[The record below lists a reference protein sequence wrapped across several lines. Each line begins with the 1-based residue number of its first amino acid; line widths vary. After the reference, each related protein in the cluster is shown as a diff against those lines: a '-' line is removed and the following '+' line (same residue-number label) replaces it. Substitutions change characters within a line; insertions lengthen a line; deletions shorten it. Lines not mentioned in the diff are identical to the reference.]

1 MALDLLQKLSASNVL
16 IAIST
21 IRVVFAKCIRS
32 RVTVSREG
40 ETEMRLAV
48 VGAGYWGVNL
58 IRVFSQLGVLH
69 CVCDF
74 SPDRLARLRT
84 RYPDVKTETCYDA
97 ILTDPAVDAVV
108 IATPA
113 ECHYDMALRA
123 LLAGKDTYVEKPL
136 TLRCEDAQK
145 LAVLAEREGL
155 ILMVGHLLEF
165 HPAITRLQDLIEQG
179 ELGRLEY
186 IYSNRLNMGKVRREE
201 NALWSFA
208 PHDISVILL
217 LMKQLPIQVAATGGT
232 YLQPNIADVTVST
245 MLFDRGV
252 RAHLFVS
259 WLHPYKEQK
268 LVVVGERR
276 MAVFDDVRKTEK
288 LQIYDKKID
297 LVNGQFV
304 TEKPAARTIDFSLDE
319 PLLLECR
326 HFLECIETRQSSKTD
341 GHDGWRVLRV
351 LEASQRSLSMNGEP
365 VQLEPLRSLEVVRG

>member
-1 MALDLLQKLSASNVL
+1 MFRLAERGEKM
-16 IAIST
+16 
-21 IRVVFAKCIRS
+21 RV
-32 RVTVSREG
+32 
-40 ETEMRLAV
+40 AV
-48 VGAGYWGVNL
+48 VGAGYWGANL
-58 IRVFSQLGVLH
+58 IRVFHQLGVLH
-69 CVCDF
+69 RICDF
-74 SPDRLARLRT
+74 SQEQLNALT
-84 RYPDVKTETCYDA
+84 EKYPGISMDISYDS
-97 ILTDPAVDAVV
+97 ILDDPLVDAVV

-113 ECHYDMALRA
+113 ECHYRMAKRA
-123 LLAGKDTYVEKPL
+123 LLAGKDVFVEKPL
-136 TLRCEDAQK
+136 TLNCDDAGK
-145 LAVLAEREGL
+145 LTLLAEHQGR

-165 HPAITRLQDLIEQG
+165 HPAITHLQELIEQG

-217 LMKQLPIQVAATGGT
+217 LLKQMPIQVAATGGT

-276 MAVFDDVRKTEK
+276 MAVFDDVRKTDK
-288 LQIYDKKID
+288 LQLFDKKID
-297 LVNGQFV
+297 LINGHFV
-304 TEKPAARTIDFSLDE
+304 AEKPAATTIDFPSQE
-319 PLLLECR
+319 PLMLECR
-326 HFLECIETRQSSKTD
+326 HFLESIQTRNTPKTD
-341 GHDGWRVLRV
+341 GRDGWRVLKV

-365 VQLEPLRSLEVVRG
+365 VQLEPMRSLAVARG

>member
-1 MALDLLQKLSASNVL
+1 M
-16 IAIST
+16 
-21 IRVVFAKCIRS
+21 RV
-32 RVTVSREG
+32 
-40 ETEMRLAV
+40 AV
-48 VGAGYWGVNL
+48 VGAGYWGANL
-58 IRVFSQLGVLH
+58 IRVFSQFGVLKRI
-69 CVCDF
+69 CDF
-74 SPDRLARLRT
+74 SQARLEQLSGK
-84 RYPDVKTETCYDA
+84 YPDVKMENSFDA
-97 ILTDPAVDAVV
+97 ILDDPEIDGVV

-113 ECHYDMALRA
+113 ECHYSMARQA
-123 LLAGKDTYVEKPL
+123 LLAGKDVYVEKPL
-136 TLRCEDAQK
+136 TLHCEEAQTLTK
-145 LAVLAEREGL
+145 LAEHEQR

-165 HPAITRLQDLIEQG
+165 HPAITRLQELIEEG

-186 IYSNRLNMGKVRREE
+186 VYSNRLNLGKVRREE

-217 LMKQLPIQVAATGGT
+217 LVKQMPIQVAATGGT

-245 MLFDRGV
+245 MLFERGV

-304 TEKPAARTIDFSLDE
+304 AEKPAARTVDFPSDE
-319 PLLLECR
+319 PLVLECR
-326 HFLECIETRQSSKTD
+326 HFLDCMEKRQNPKTD
-341 GHDGWRVLRV
+341 GHDGWRVLKV

-365 VQLEPLRSLEVVRG
+365 VQLEPHRSLEVVRA

>member
-1 MALDLLQKLSASNVL
+1 
-16 IAIST
+16 
-21 IRVVFAKCIRS
+21 
-32 RVTVSREG
+32 
-40 ETEMRLAV
+40 MRIAV
-48 VGAGYWGVNL
+48 VGAGYWGANL
-58 IRVFSQLGVLH
+58 VRVFHQLGVLH
-69 CVCDF
+69 RVCDF
-74 SPDRLARLRT
+74 SANRLQQLAEQ
-84 RYPDVKTETCYDA
+84 YPGVQMDDNFEAVLD
-97 ILTDPAVDAVV
+97 DPSVDGVV

-113 ECHYDMALRA
+113 ETHYTLARRA

-136 TLRCEDAQK
+136 ALRCEE
-145 LAVLAEREGL
+145 AERLALVAENQGQ

-165 HPAITRLQDLIEQG
+165 HPAVTRLKQLIEQG

-186 IYSNRLNMGKVRREE
+186 VYSNRLNMGKVRREE

-217 LMKQLPIQVAATGGT
+217 LLGQMPIQVAATGGT

-268 LVVVGERR
+268 LVVVGEHR

-297 LVNGQFV
+297 LVNGQYV
-304 TEKPAARTIDFSLDE
+304 VEKPAARTIDFPADE
-319 PLLLECR
+319 PLLLECQ
-326 HFLECIETRQSSKTD
+326 HFLDCIRTREPAKTD
-341 GHDGWRVLRV
+341 GRDGWRVLKV
-351 LEASQRSLSMNGEP
+351 LEASQRSLNMNGEP
-365 VQLEPLRSLEVVRG
+365 VQLEPARSLAVARG

>member
-1 MALDLLQKLSASNVL
+1 M
-16 IAIST
+16 
-21 IRVVFAKCIRS
+21 
-32 RVTVSREG
+32 RVT
-40 ETEMRLAV
+40 V

-58 IRVFSQLGVLH
+58 VRVFHQLGALRGI
-69 CVCDF
+69 CDF
-74 SPDRLARLRT
+74 SPARLSQLT
-84 RYPDVKTETCYDA
+84 EQYPDIPMQSSYEAVLD
-97 ILTDPAVDAVV
+97 DSSVDAVV

-113 ECHYDMALRA
+113 ERHYQMARQA
-123 LLAGKDTYVEKPL
+123 LLAGKDTFVEKPL
-136 TLRCEDAQK
+136 TLRCEDAED
-145 LAVLAEREGL
+145 LVALAERHKR

-165 HPAITRLQDLIEQG
+165 HPAINRLQELISQG

-186 IYSNRLNMGKVRREE
+186 IYSNRLNLGKVRREE

-217 LMKQLPIQVAATGGT
+217 LLNQLPIQVAAFGGT
-232 YLQPNIADVTVST
+232 YLQPNIADVTIST
-245 MLFDRGV
+245 MLFERGV

-276 MAVFDDVRKTEK
+276 MAVFDDVRKSEK

-304 TEKPAARTIDFSLDE
+304 VERPLGQPVAFPADE

-326 HFLECIETRQSSKTD
+326 HFLECIEMRRQPKTD
-341 GHDGWRVLRV
+341 GHDAWRVLKV
-351 LEASQRSLSMNGEP
+351 LEASQRSLSLNGDP
-365 VQLEPLRSLEVVRG
+365 VQLEPRRSLEVLRA

>member
-1 MALDLLQKLSASNVL
+1 MK
-16 IAIST
+16 I
-21 IRVVFAKCIRS
+21 
-32 RVTVSREG
+32 
-40 ETEMRLAV
+40 AV

-58 IRVFSQLGVLH
+58 VRVFSQLGVLDR
-69 CVCDF
+69 VCDF
-74 SPDRLARLRT
+74 SAERLGKVAAQYPGVRT
-84 RYPDVKTETCYDA
+84 ESSFDT
-97 ILTDPAVDAVV
+97 ILDDHTVDAVV

-113 ECHYDMALRA
+113 ERHYEMARKS

-136 TLRCEDAQK
+136 TLRCEE
-145 LAVLAEREGL
+145 AERLTELAASQGL
-155 ILMVGHLLEF
+155 VLMVGHLLEY
-165 HPAITRLQDLIEQG
+165 HPAITRLQELIEQG

-186 IYSNRLNMGKVRREE
+186 IYSNRLNLGKVRREE

-217 LMKQLPIQVAATGGT
+217 LLKQLPIQVTATGGT

-276 MAVFDDVRKTEK
+276 MAVFDDVCKTDK
-288 LQIYDKKID
+288 LKLFDKKID

-304 TEKPAARTIDFSLDE
+304 AEKPAARPVTFPPDE

-326 HFLECIETRQSSKTD
+326 HFLECIQTRQAPKTD
-341 GHDGWRVLRV
+341 GHDGWRVLKV

-365 VQLEPLRSLEVVRG
+365 VQLQPLRSLEVVRA